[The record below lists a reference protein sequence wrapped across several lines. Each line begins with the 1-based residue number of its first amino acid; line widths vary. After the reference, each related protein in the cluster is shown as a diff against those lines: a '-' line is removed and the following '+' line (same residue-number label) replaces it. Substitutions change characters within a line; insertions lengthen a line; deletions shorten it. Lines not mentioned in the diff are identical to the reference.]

1 MKRKI
6 YIISTVCITFFIL
19 YVLQNLL
26 MPKYVE
32 DIPEGGLVR
41 EYYREEKNH
50 DLLFV
55 GDCEVY
61 ETFYPKVLFEE
72 YGIKS
77 YIRGSSQQLIWQ
89 SYYLLEEMLSY
100 EKPKTVVYNV
110 LAMKYGEGQK
120 ESYNRMTLD
129 GMKWSLSKIRAIKAS
144 MLPDENFITYVF
156 PLLRF
161 HSRWSELKEQDFKYI
176 FNKPQISENGYLLNT
191 GIRPAGNI
199 PKGKPL
205 ADYTLPEISYYYLD
219 KMVKLC
225 KENNIELILMKAPVL
240 YPYWYKEW
248 DEQIKDYAKKNE
260 LRYINFLDIAD
271 EVGIDYNTDTYD
283 GGLHLNMYGAE
294 KMSRYLGEIL
304 KGRRWSQKTAFFIE

>member
-144 MLPDENFITYVF
+144 MLPDEHFITYVF

-294 KMSRYLGEIL
+294 KMSRYLGKIL

>member
-77 YIRGSSQQLIWQ
+77 CIRGSSQQLIWQ

-144 MLPDENFITYVF
+144 MLPEEHFISYVF

>member
-6 YIISTVCITFFIL
+6 YIISTACITLLIL

-61 ETFYPKVLFEE
+61 ETFYPKILREE

-89 SYYLLEEMLSY
+89 SYYLLEEMLRY

-129 GMKWSLSKIRAIKAS
+129 GMKWSISKIEAIKAS
-144 MLPDENFITYVF
+144 MLPEENFITYVF

-176 FNKPQISENGYLLNT
+176 FNKPKVSEDGYLLNT
-191 GIRPAGNI
+191 GIRPVGNI

-205 ADYTLPEISYYYLD
+205 ADYALPEISYYYLD

-283 GGLHLNMYGAE
+283 GGLHLNVYGAE
-294 KMSRYLGEIL
+294 KMSRYLGKIL
-304 KGRRWSQKTAFFIE
+304 KFN